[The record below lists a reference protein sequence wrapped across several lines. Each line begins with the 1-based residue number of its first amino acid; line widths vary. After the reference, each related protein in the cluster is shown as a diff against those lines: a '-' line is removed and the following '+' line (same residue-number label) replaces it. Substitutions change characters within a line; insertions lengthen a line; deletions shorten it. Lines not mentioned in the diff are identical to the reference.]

1 MKIDTMPT
9 GPTLTPEVVVKR
21 KLSDYL
27 LFPALL
33 SVTVAAGFM
42 TTRLLDKHG
51 WDGPDWKSWIA
62 GWVTF
67 WGFVVAIRLIE
78 KVRPFETAWNR
89 RDDQLVNDIV
99 LPLASSLVFLAVPFA
114 TWYANALTWAI
125 NRVPQLQVLQIWP
138 THWPAIVAIPIG
150 IIILDLGPHLAH
162 RWSHTTKLFWRFH
175 SVHHSAPRL
184 CVINTAR
191 AHPGNL
197 FIIILCGAPIPILLG
212 VSAEV
217 VVWYSV
223 LTTYAGFLT
232 HANIDMPC
240 GIFSYVIN
248 TPELHRWHHSRNQKE
263 TDTNFG
269 EVTVL
274 WDHCFG
280 THFHPKRRPP
290 RDVGVDFPVSTKIIQ
305 QLIQPMTP
313 SGHRPG
319 DFAISALPAGEAGIR
334 RAL

>member
-1 MKIDTMPT
+1 MKIDSALPVS
-9 GPTLTPEVVVKR
+9 TLRGKVVVKR

-27 LFPALL
+27 LFPVLL
-33 SVTVAAGFM
+33 SATVAGGFA
-42 TTRLLDKHG
+42 TARLLNRHG
-51 WDGPDWKSWIA
+51 WDGRDWKSWIA
-62 GWVTF
+62 GWVAF
-67 WGFVVAIRLIE
+67 WGFVVAIRFIE
-78 KVRPFETAWNR
+78 KLRPFEPAWNR
-89 RDDQLVNDIV
+89 GDDQLVNDIV
-99 LPLASSLVFLAVPFA
+99 LPLVSSLVFLAVPFA
-114 TWYANALTWAI
+114 AWYANTLNWAI
-125 NRVPQLQVLQIWP
+125 NRVPQLHVLQIWP
-138 THWPAIVAIPIG
+138 THWPAITAIPIG
-150 IIILDLGPHLAH
+150 VIILDLGPHLAH

-197 FIIILCGAPIPILLG
+197 FIIILCGVPIPTLLG
-212 VSAEV
+212 VPAGV

-223 LTTYAGFLT
+223 LTTYTGFLT

-274 WDHCFG
+274 WDHLFG
-280 THFHPKRRPP
+280 TYFHPKRRPP

-313 SGHRPG
+313 AGHRPG

-334 RAL
+334 